1 MLELRDKHS
10 DVKLRIL
17 EAVSEW
23 KNLSKE
29 EKMSYKKKE

>member
-17 EAVSEW
+17 EAALEW
-23 KNLSKE
+23 INLSKE